1 MLRSP
6 TPDDLYRFRIP
17 TDPQPSP
24 DGALVAMTV
33 QSVAPGRDGYRHA
46 VWLVPA
52 DGSAPPRQVTL
63 GARHDRHARFA
74 PDGATLAFLSD
85 RRPLVEEEP
94 DAPKDREDGT
104 QVHLLPLAG
113 GEARRLTDLP
123 RGVEGFEWAPD
134 GSALVLRTTSFG
146 ATRTE
151 DRKARGRPEPPKPG
165 ATPPSDYRYLDRLQ
179 NMLNG
184 PGFIDDKVAHLW
196 LVDVAT
202 GAARRLTDGP
212 TSDDE
217 PAWSPDGTRI
227 AFSASR
233 GRDHDL
239 DWQYDVF
246 VVEVATG
253 RVTRITD
260 GAGCVFGSPAWLP
273 DGATLAVVGHR
284 FPRGGGSRNDIW
296 LFGADGSEARPG
308 GGRNLSGRHDLMV
321 GSGMGSDVTPGEA
334 TRLRASP
341 DGRHLLFS
349 APVDG
354 SYELWRIGID
364 DGAVERLTK
373 DRHYLSGWE
382 IASPAGRARV
392 VAIRSSATALSDVHV
407 LDLGGDGRVRR
418 GARLRRITAF
428 NDEVLADLELRQ
440 PEERWETVD
449 GRRIQGWL
457 IPSAAAERGEPAPLV
472 LQIHGGPHTLYGWSP
487 YWEFQVLAGAGIS
500 VLFTNPR
507 GSEGYGEDF
516 NSANLPDWGEGPMR
530 DVMAHVDALVA
541 DRCGGPRPARGHRR
555 LVRRLPH
562 QLDRG
567 PHRPLCGGAHLSQRH
582 RPHEPDAHRGPGRR
596 DLRDHGVRRP
606 ALGESGP
613 LPRALAAHLRRPDP
627 HAAAD
632 PARRERPALP
642 DRPGGG
648 ALRDAPHAEAT
659 GPLHARSQRDA
670 RADQVGHAV
679 PARREPGPGPI
690 LVRSLPGEGE
700 EAPAAP
706 PGEPRRDVEGVRS
719 MAARIPFLRVAGDH
733 REVGR
738 AVGAATAPVLRD
750 AVAFDAAL
758 PPGRSRAEQLALA
771 ARYRAATWAAT
782 PWLVAEVDGA
792 AEAAGVDPL
801 ALFAASVEE
810 IWSVRPSQAGTT
822 EPVPGRCSD
831 LVIGP
836 PFSADG
842 HLWVAHTNDLG
853 EGSEREVV
861 AVEWHV
867 PGEPVVFSIGIGPWI
882 SVGWNDAGLSLTGNE
897 LTPNDDRVGVPR
909 LLMVREQ
916 LTARG
921 LDEAV
926 AMALRPD
933 RASSYNTVF
942 AHRDGR
948 VANVEGSAGAAIVR
962 RVGEGETLAHTNHY
976 VEPAMLRYEGDPAY
990 AQALGRS
997 LRAGLRAPRRG
1008 LGRRRG
1014 DRHAGGPA
1022 GLALRPRAAPRT
1034 RSVAIRVCPP
1044 STAPSL
1050 TATPRFLP
1058 PAGRPHLATRPRP
1071 ARCPAR
1077 HPPPDEEFAR
1087 QDGVLDDRGR
1097 HRRRGRLRP
1106 RQPVRGARAAA
1117 AQPSPEG
1124 GPRQPAPA
1132 VAPGS

>member
-1 MLRSP
+1 MLRPP

-52 DGSAPPRQVTL
+52 DGSTPPRQVTL
-63 GARHDRHARFA
+63 GARHDRHARFS

-104 QVHLLPLAG
+104 QVHLLPLGG

-151 DRKARGRPEPPKPG
+151 DRKARGRPQPPKPG

-260 GAGCVFGSPAWLP
+260 GTGCVFGSPTWLP

-296 LFGADGSEARPG
+296 LFAADGSEARPG

-334 TRLRASP
+334 TRLRVSP

-349 APVDG
+349 APVRG

-364 DGAVERLTK
+364 DGAVERLTE

-407 LDLGGDGRVRR
+407 LDLRADGRVRR

-428 NDEVLADLELRQ
+428 NDEVLADLEVRQ

-457 IPSAAAERGEPAPLV
+457 IPSAAAERGELAPLV

-541 DRCGGPRPARGHRR
+541 TGM
-555 LVRRLPH
+555 
-562 QLDRG
+562 
-567 PHRPLCGGAHLSQRH
+567 
-582 RPHEPDAHRGPGRR
+582 
-596 DLRDHGVRRP
+596 
-606 ALGESGP
+606 
-613 LPRALAAHLRRPDP
+613 
-627 HAAAD
+627 AD
-632 PARRERPALP
+632 PARLGVTGGSYGGYLTNWIVGHTDRFAAALTCRSVVDLTSLMLTGDLAGGIFGIMEFGAQPWEKPELYRELSPLTYAGRIHTPL
-642 DRPGGG
+642 
-648 ALRDAPHAEAT
+648 LIQHAEND
-659 GPLHARSQRDA
+659 LRC
-670 RADQVGHAV
+670 
-679 PARREPGPGPI
+679 PI
-690 LVRSLPGEGE
+690 GQ
-700 EAPAAP
+700 
-706 PGEPRRDVEGVRS
+706 
-719 MAARIPFLRVAGDH
+719 
-733 REVGR
+733 
-738 AVGAATAPVLRD
+738 
-750 AVAFDAAL
+750 
-758 PPGRSRAEQLALA
+758 AE
-771 ARYRAATWAAT
+771 
-782 PWLVAEVDGA
+782 
-792 AEAAGVDPL
+792 
-801 ALFAASVEE
+801 ALFAMLRTLKRPVRLMRVPNETHELTRSGTPFRRVENLVQ
-810 IWSVRPSQAGTT
+810 VRSWFDHFLVKGKRRLPPLPTNRAGT
-822 EPVPGRCSD
+822 
-831 LVIGP
+831 
-836 PFSADG
+836 
-842 HLWVAHTNDLG
+842 
-853 EGSEREVV
+853 
-861 AVEWHV
+861 
-867 PGEPVVFSIGIGPWI
+867 
-882 SVGWNDAGLSLTGNE
+882 
-897 LTPNDDRVGVPR
+897 
-909 LLMVREQ
+909 
-916 LTARG
+916 
-921 LDEAV
+921 
-926 AMALRPD
+926 
-933 RASSYNTVF
+933 
-942 AHRDGR
+942 
-948 VANVEGSAGAAIVR
+948 
-962 RVGEGETLAHTNHY
+962 
-976 VEPAMLRYEGDPAY
+976 
-990 AQALGRS
+990 
-997 LRAGLRAPRRG
+997 
-1008 LGRRRG
+1008 
-1014 DRHAGGPA
+1014 
-1022 GLALRPRAAPRT
+1022 
-1034 RSVAIRVCPP
+1034 
-1044 STAPSL
+1044 
-1050 TATPRFLP
+1050 
-1058 PAGRPHLATRPRP
+1058 
-1071 ARCPAR
+1071 
-1077 HPPPDEEFAR
+1077 
-1087 QDGVLDDRGR
+1087 
-1097 HRRRGRLRP
+1097 
-1106 RQPVRGARAAA
+1106 
-1117 AQPSPEG
+1117 
-1124 GPRQPAPA
+1124 
-1132 VAPGS
+1132 